1 MSYLYYTYNT
11 NVTYTVKETEN
22 GLVFEVP
29 LAGKR
34 KEDVKL
40 STAKGYLTLAVK
52 DKKYYIDV
60 EKWSDG
66 VDEYDLSGVKAS
78 MKDGLL
84 VVTVPKHKEQE
95 NSIQI
100 D

>member
-29 LAGKR
+29 LAGKK

-40 STAKGYLTLAVK
+40 STAKGYLTLVVK
-52 DKKYYIDV
+52 DKKYYIDI
-60 EKWSDG
+60 EKWSNG
-66 VDEYDLSGVKAS
+66 VDEYDLSEVKAS

-84 VVTVPKHKEQE
+84 IITAPKTKDFE
-95 NSIQI
+95 NLIQI